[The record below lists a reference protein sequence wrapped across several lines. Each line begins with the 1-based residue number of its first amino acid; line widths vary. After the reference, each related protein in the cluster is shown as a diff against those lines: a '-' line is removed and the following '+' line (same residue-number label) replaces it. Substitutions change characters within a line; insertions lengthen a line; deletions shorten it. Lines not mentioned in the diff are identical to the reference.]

1 MGVDLF
7 YQVNNSFLIF
17 SFAVFG
23 FIVALISTIL
33 YSAFFPCADSFF
45 VNDTTGIY
53 LQSITVAIGIIIAFI
68 VTNEW
73 QTYKDLQSL
82 MTREANFIY
91 NMYYTASYLENSE
104 NITLLIKEYL
114 CSIINIE
121 FPQMEQGII
130 PPDDAKVVQR
140 LVDSIYAYTPD
151 TTNANQLPLYNSLIS
166 LLGDALQA
174 RATRLESVNSGLA
187 DELWWV
193 LIAGYFIIVFMSLL
207 LSGTFQS
214 RLLCTTASSVTYA
227 ILLFLAVALDSPFKG
242 DFGLDPLPYIYVTEI
257 IGIPCPNPNVTVNE

>member
-1 MGVDLF
+1 MAVDLF

-23 FIVALISTIL
+23 FIVALVSTIL
-33 YSAFFPCADSFF
+33 YSALFPCGF
-45 VNDTTGIY
+45 VLFENDTTGIY
-53 LQSITVAIGIIIAFI
+53 LGTITAAIGIVIAFI

-73 QTYKDLQSL
+73 QSYRDLQNL

-91 NMYYTASYLENSE
+91 NMYYTALYLEDSE
-104 NITLLIKEYL
+104 LITSIIKEYL
-114 CSIINIE
+114 CAIINIE

-140 LVDSIYAYTPD
+140 LVDSIYAYKPD
-151 TTNANQLPLYNSLIS
+151 TNKSNQLPLYNSLLS
-166 LLGDALQA
+166 LLGEALQA

-207 LSGTFQS
+207 LSGSFQS
-214 RLLCTTASSVTYA
+214 RLLCTTAASVTYA

-257 IGIPCPNPNVTVNE
+257 IGIPCPNPNVLI